1 MAADRKECSF
11 SFPPLPPLFSFLILE
26 NHNMVLCFEHPRG
39 NEAKIFW
46 HQTKAY
52 VCSCQLILSKGLRS
66 YSWALILKNNL
77 LHQFFI
83 LPIHTKGLMHLL
95 LVSWLSG
102 SGHLCLPTVPCLM
115 SYLTTGPETTES
127 VPMGWNHES
136 DHLSPFKLV
145 FLDISLLRKSL
156 TLRV

>member
-52 VCSCQLILSKGLRS
+52 VCSCQLILRKGLRS

-95 LVSWLSG
+95 FVSWLSG
-102 SGHLCLPTVPCLM
+102 SEHLCLPTVPCYNVLSQHRPRNNRVKSPGLKPWM
-115 SYLTTGPETTES
+115 GP
-127 VPMGWNHES
+127 
-136 DHLSPFKLV
+136 V
-145 FLDISLLRKSL
+145 FLLLSWFSCVFHPWERA
-156 TLRV
+156 